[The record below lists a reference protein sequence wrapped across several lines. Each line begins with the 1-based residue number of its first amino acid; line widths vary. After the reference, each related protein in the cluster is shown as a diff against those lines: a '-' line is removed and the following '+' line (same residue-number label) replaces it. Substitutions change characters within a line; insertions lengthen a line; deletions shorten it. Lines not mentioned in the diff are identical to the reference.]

1 MSEARGPE
9 AAERPGDGQA
19 APARAPGDP
28 PPGAG
33 GPLAPGGPAR
43 IAVVEDD
50 AYLRRFLTVAL
61 RGRGFEVLPFG
72 DGATAC
78 DAVERGGVDLV
89 VSDVQLPRLDG
100 LALTRRLRARFPKG
114 ELPIVLC
121 SVLDEEEDVLRGL
134 EAGADDYLVKPF
146 RPSELLAR
154 VVRHLGGRRGGRRG
168 GARAPVAP
176 LDEAAE
182 RALPQEIDGWT
193 LVRELGRGALGAVYE
208 ARAGNLPPAG
218 GGATAEGARPV
229 EAALKLL
236 APRLEADRADLA
248 RFFREVATL
257 SAIADPHVVRILGA
271 GYARGRHYLA
281 MELLRG
287 ETLHALV
294 RRRGP
299 LDPAVVASI
308 GADVARGLAAIHAVG
323 LVHRDVKPANVV
335 LERDGRAVLVDL
347 GLAKRPADTN
357 VTATSDLLGT
367 PDYVAL
373 EVVEGQAA
381 SVASDLYALGATLY
395 EALTDRRPA
404 VGETP
409 LEVFR
414 ALMRGVR
421 PPDLDLVRPGLPP
434 ALTGLVRALMA
445 LDPRARPAPA
455 SAVAEHLRALA
466 APT

>member
-1 MSEARGPE
+1 MSEARGPG
-9 AAERPGDGQA
+9 AAERPRDGEGD
-19 APARAPGDP
+19 PARAPSDP
-28 PPGAG
+28 PPGVGDSA
-33 GPLAPGGPAR
+33 AQGGPAR

-61 RGRGFEVLPFG
+61 RGRGFEVVPFG

-78 DAVERGGVDLV
+78 DAIERGGIDLV

-100 LALTRRLRARFPKG
+100 LGLTRRLRARFRKG

-154 VVRHLGGRRGGRRG
+154 VVRHLGGRRA

-182 RALPQEIDGWT
+182 RALPQVIDGWT

-208 ARAGNLPPAG
+208 ARAAG
-218 GGATAEGARPV
+218 PRRPGAGPLAEGARPV

-299 LDPAVVASI
+299 RDPAVVASI

-414 ALMRGVR
+414 ALMRGIR

-434 ALTGLVRALMA
+434 ALTDLVRALMA
-445 LDPRARPAPA
+445 FDPRARPAPA
-455 SAVAEHLRALA
+455 SAVAERLRALA
-466 APT
+466 APA